1 MRFLVTEKLGP
12 HKFKT
17 PEGYL
22 ICTDAILSRTG
33 KQEYKRCELF
43 GDACEDPDK
52 IVNVDRTDAEVFDD
66 KAMASFEN
74 KPICIEHPDEDIN
87 VENHNDLSVGFVR
100 DIHKGEDNG
109 KPVMMGTLVITDKD
123 AVEAIESGEYKEL
136 SCGYDCDIDDDSEP
150 CQRNIRGNHVALC
163 KQGRAGIAR
172 IVDSADS
179 IGDADERIKVGDAS
193 VHASSEH
200 NNVGN
205 NWYGYYM
212 VEHPKYGTFYVSVKT
227 KGRRQEVQLD
237 GTGWNFIK
245 SKGYTTEQKR
255 WIAQHK
261 SDIERLGPGG
271 TVADSTN
278 DAGIARVVDGVGDM
292 AKLSAD
298 ESATL
303 KAMIEGGAG
312 KRLYER
318 LSYDK
323 PVTIHLTQEDKELLR
338 WHRDENQYLTN
349 KEKTLLKKLVGDH
362 KVNDV
367 NELTKFKIALRNIS
381 KMYSNDPGIEYV
393 TSVLRNLGYEVT
405 IDSIDGWRENKNV
418 PGEHIKKYRMNIT
431 LDGKEHHF
439 IVILYADMG
448 VWKVKEINAY
458 MLDSNTK
465 QGDSMKDIQA
475 TKTPGTD
482 KIIYVMQ
489 SDIDKNLYF
498 YIGKTF
504 AMKEGAWGYTKF
516 EMGDDTPEKIKG
528 ELARNGWH
536 QVANGPARV
545 IDISDERLIK
555 RTELKVGMNIR
566 WKHHGEQYEGRIKR
580 VEQNGSY
587 TKVDYEDKRGIG
599 ASFAFENEPISTT
612 DSWAEVEEENYKKA
626 NKPVGAKDETEKN
639 FKIYVKNAFGAY
651 KVADWPAV
659 SKEAAVKEFLE
670 MNPAYRNKGI
680 IEARDSVSDSKKEQ
694 LFTIEYKQDDVT
706 YIRKVRANSI
716 EDAISKVKDNAH
728 KVVVFTNQV
737 LNELGKNNS
746 IGKYD
751 RVVQAMRSL
760 YSESLLPDD
769 ELKTLIRKKV
779 PEYIKK
785 YVKE

>member
-1 MRFLVTEKLGP
+1 MRFLVAEKLGP

-43 GDACEDPDK
+43 GDTCEDPDK
-52 IVNVDRTDAEVFDD
+52 IVNVERTDDEVFSD

-74 KPICIEHPDEDIN
+74 KAVCIEHPDHDVN
-87 VENHNDLSVGFVR
+87 AENHNELAVGFVR

-123 AVEAIESGEYKEL
+123 AVEAVESGEYKEL
-136 SCGYDCDIDDDSEP
+136 SCGYDCDIDDDGEP

-172 IVDSADS
+172 IVDSVD
-179 IGDADERIKVGDAS
+179 
-193 VHASSEH
+193 
-200 NNVGN
+200 
-205 NWYGYYM
+205 
-212 VEHPKYGTFYVSVKT
+212 
-227 KGRRQEVQLD
+227 
-237 GTGWNFIK
+237 
-245 SKGYTTEQKR
+245 
-255 WIAQHK
+255 
-261 SDIERLGPGG
+261 
-271 TVADSTN
+271 
-278 DAGIARVVDGVGDM
+278 DAGIKVWQVRQGYAIVVKRYWKQYGRNAFVDATESSIEAARYHRGSLERNDKMEFVIVDC
-292 AKLSAD
+292 
-298 ESATL
+298 
-303 KAMIEGGAG
+303 
-312 KRLYER
+312 
-318 LSYDK
+318 
-323 PVTIHLTQEDKELLR
+323 
-338 WHRDENQYLTN
+338 N
-349 KEKTLLKKLVGDH
+349 
-362 KVNDV
+362 
-367 NELTKFKIALRNIS
+367 
-381 KMYSNDPGIEYV
+381 
-393 TSVLRNLGYEVT
+393 
-405 IDSIDGWRENKNV
+405 
-418 PGEHIKKYRMNIT
+418 
-431 LDGKEHHF
+431 DGKYKIE
-439 IVILYADMG
+439 DEG
-448 VWKVKEINAY
+448 
-458 MLDSNTK
+458 
-465 QGDSMKDIQA
+465 MKDIQA

-504 AMKEGAWGYTKF
+504 SMKEGAWGYTKF
-516 EMGDDTPEKIKG
+516 EMSDDTPEKIKA

-536 QVANGPARV
+536 QVASGPARI
-545 IDISDERLIK
+545 ID
-555 RTELKVGMNIR
+555 
-566 WKHHGEQYEGRIKR
+566 
-580 VEQNGSY
+580 
-587 TKVDYEDKRGIG
+587 
-599 ASFAFENEPISTT
+599 ASNEEWTV
-612 DSWAEVEEENYKKA
+612 VEEENYEKA
-626 NKPVGAKDETEKN
+626 NKPIGAKDETEKN

-670 MNPAYRNKGI
+670 ANPAYRNKGI
-680 IEARDSVSDSKKEQ
+680 IEARDSATQDSKEQ
-694 LFTIEYKQDDVT
+694 LFTIGYKQGDTT

-716 EDAISKVKDNAH
+716 EDAISKVKDDAH
-728 KVVVFTNQV
+728 KVVIFTNQV